1 MRYSTRNYVKH
12 IIHVNCSFS
21 QAWPLKTETRSRMK
35 DTLGKCRGEPAFDW
49 PFNN

>member
-1 MRYSTRNYVKH
+1 MRYSTRNYVKL
-12 IIHVNCSFS
+12 IIHVNCFS

-49 PFNN
+49 LFNN